1 MAYGL
6 EVKGPNGTSTV
17 FSPAHRFGN
26 TSGAR
31 SGSLRL
37 GNSSGAIDVPGASG
51 TSSYT
56 VLLLV
61 DDQGVMSFTKSATS
75 YTVTNIAGSSTD
87 PAVYVAMAV
96 LIG

>member
-17 FSPAHRFGN
+17 FSPARRFGN
-26 TSGAR
+26 TKGVEVGALQAGQ
-31 SGSLRL
+31 SDVIS
-37 GNSSGAIDVPGASG
+37 VPGASG

-56 VLLLV
+56 VLLIA
-61 DDQGVMSFTKSATS
+61 DPQGVMSVTKGTSS
-75 YTVTNIAGSSTD
+75 YTVTNTDTTPFEIAT
-87 PAVYVAMAV
+87 YVAMAI